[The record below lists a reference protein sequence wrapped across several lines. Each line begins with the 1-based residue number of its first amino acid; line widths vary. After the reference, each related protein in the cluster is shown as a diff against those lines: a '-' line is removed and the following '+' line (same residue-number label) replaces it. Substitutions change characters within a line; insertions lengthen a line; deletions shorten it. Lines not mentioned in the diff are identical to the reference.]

1 MLFTPYYIYYIA
13 YNTSVYIYI
22 YIYKFEHI
30 GGTLR
35 NLHWLRIPERIV
47 YTVASIA
54 RKCLYGMG
62 PEYLKDYLVPVSSLI
77 ERSHLRSA
85 DKGVLA
91 TPRTRT
97 KKVGERSFRY
107 SGPSVWNS
115 LPSSIRSDDVTSDR
129 FMSDLKTFLFI

>member
-1 MLFTPYYIYYIA
+1 
-13 YNTSVYIYI
+13 
-22 YIYKFEHI
+22 
-30 GGTLR
+30 
-35 NLHWLRIPERIV
+35 
-47 YTVASIA
+47 
-54 RKCLYGMG
+54 MG

-107 SGPSVWNS
+107 SGPTVWNS
-115 LPSSIRSDDVTSDR
+115 LPASIRSDDVTSDR
-129 FMSDLKTFLFI
+129 FMSELKTFLFI